1 MTQRAAIEEMESFLR
16 EHPETEAVEA
26 FVTDPT
32 GVARGKLMRVHEL
45 ERIYR
50 EGRPLPCSIMS
61 LDITG
66 EDVEETGLVWEA
78 GDADKIAWPIPGRLK
93 PAPWRSRPTAE
104 LLLSLYEPDGEPY
117 VADPRHVLVR
127 AVERLKADGLHPV
140 VAAELEFYVVDPKR
154 GADGKLQPPLAPATG
169 RRLDRIDVYS
179 VTELEEFAPFVDE
192 LYATAKAMD
201 LPAETLISEYAAG
214 QLEVVLRHRPDA
226 LQAADEAILWKR
238 AVRGIAGKHG
248 LLATFMAK
256 PYAGRAGSGFHIHAS
271 LADAAGQNLFASE
284 DPEGTPLMRQAIAG
298 LLATIAD
305 AMGVFAPNANS
316 YRRFQASSYAPV
328 ARTWGVNNRSV
339 AVRVPTGAPASRHLE
354 HRVAGADA
362 NPYLAIAAVLA
373 GMHKGIREKL
383 DPGKAVEG
391 NGYAQAA
398 SRHAQRLAGG
408 AEGDEG
414 VGVSKGCLRRAVRG
428 DLPRHQG
435 GGVPKVFGPGERAG
449 FGVVFG
455 EGVGVG
461 HGFPGPAH
469 RKAGLKTHGRH
480 SRRMTF

>member
-1 MTQRAAIEEMESFLR
+1 MIERAPVEEMEAFLKA
-16 EHPETEAVEA
+16 HPDTEAVEA

-32 GVARGKLMRVHEL
+32 GVARGKLMRVHVL
-45 ERIYR
+45 ERIFR

-93 PAPWRSRPTAE
+93 PAPWRDRPTAE
-104 LLLSLYEPDGEPY
+104 LLLSLHEPDGKPY
-117 VADPRHVLVR
+117 VADPRHALVR
-127 AVERLKADGLHPV
+127 VVERLKADGLHPV
-140 VAAELEFYVVDPKR
+140 VAAELEFYVVDPER
-154 GADGKLQPPLAPATG
+154 AADGRLRPPLAPATG
-169 RRLDRIDVYS
+169 RRLERIDVYS
-179 VTELEEFAPFVDE
+179 VTELEELAPFVDE
-192 LYATAKAMD
+192 LYAAAKAMD
-201 LPAETLISEYAAG
+201 LPAETLISEYAPG

-238 AVRGIAGKHG
+238 VVRGIAARHG

-271 LADAAGQNLFASE
+271 LTDDKGNNLFAAE
-284 DPEGTPLMRQAIAG
+284 DPQGTPLMRQAIAG

-305 AMGVFAPNANS
+305 AMAVFAPNANS
-316 YRRFQASSYAPV
+316 YRRFQAASYAPI

-339 AVRVPTGAPASRHLE
+339 AVRVPMGAPASRHLE

-383 DPGKAVEG
+383 DPGAAVEG
-391 NGYAQAA
+391 NGYTQAA
-398 SRHAQRLAGG
+398 A
-408 AEGDEG
+408 
-414 VGVSKGCLRRAVRG
+414 
-428 DLPRHQG
+428 DLPNDWPAALRALRG
-435 GGVPKVFGPGERAG
+435 SAFAAACFGDRFLDIFHAI
-449 FGVVFG
+449 
-455 EGVGVG
+455 
-461 HGFPGPAH
+461 
-469 RKAGLKTHGRH
+469 KAAECRRFSAQVSELDLEWYLGRG
-480 SRRMTF
+480 